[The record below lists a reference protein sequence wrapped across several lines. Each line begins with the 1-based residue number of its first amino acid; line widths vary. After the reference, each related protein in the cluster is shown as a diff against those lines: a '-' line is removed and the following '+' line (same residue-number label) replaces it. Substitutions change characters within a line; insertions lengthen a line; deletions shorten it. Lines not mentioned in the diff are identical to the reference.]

1 MRHKILSLF
10 VNTLTVNEKHYL
22 LTRDNLTQTIQM
34 QLSQQQNTFS
44 EFFFEFLKSILNFQ
58 NLLKMMTLV
67 ADVCRE
73 IAAPRNM
80 VR

>member
-1 MRHKILSLF
+1 
-10 VNTLTVNEKHYL
+10 
-22 LTRDNLTQTIQM
+22 M

-58 NLLKMMTLV
+58 NFLKMMTLV